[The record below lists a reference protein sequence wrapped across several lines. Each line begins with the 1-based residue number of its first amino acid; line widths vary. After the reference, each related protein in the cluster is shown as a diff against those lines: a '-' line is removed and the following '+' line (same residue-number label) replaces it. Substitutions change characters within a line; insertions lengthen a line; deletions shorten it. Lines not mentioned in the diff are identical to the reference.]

1 MSERFGTHP
10 QFEHRAGLL
19 ERLNRMVEADRLTE
33 EEAARLRGATDAN
46 EFDDAIRDVR
56 SRHAIEWIDEAVG
69 DGRVTEETHVA
80 DHPRYPESGDDT
92 GVGPDDESKGLSL
105 WSKVLIVVF
114 GLLVLA
120 ALVLHLAAGGM
131 RH

>member
-1 MSERFGTHP
+1 MR
-10 QFEHRAGLL
+10 
-19 ERLNRMVEADRLTE
+19 
-33 EEAARLRGATDAN
+33 
-46 EFDDAIRDVR
+46 
-56 SRHAIEWIDEAVG
+56 
-69 DGRVTEETHVA
+69 VA

>member
-1 MSERFGTHP
+1 VAEHP
-10 QFEHRAGLL
+10 
-19 ERLNRMVEADRLTE
+19 
-33 EEAARLRGATDAN
+33 
-46 EFDDAIRDVR
+46 
-56 SRHAIEWIDEAVG
+56 S
-69 DGRVTEETHVA
+69 
-80 DHPRYPESGDDT
+80 YPESSDDT
-92 GVGPDDESKGLSL
+92 GVGPDDESKRLSL